1 VIANQMV
8 HQIPLELVGRVFPTS
23 IIILEGQ
30 GINVIIGMNWL
41 RMHQAILDISTRLI
55 HLYCHIFVKVSLQL
69 PPVARLQ
76 ASIYI
81 VVAKSMDEI
90 PVVHEYPDVFPDD
103 LPRMPLDR
111 ANEVKIELHP
121 GTAHVYK

>member
-23 IIILEGQ
+23 LIILEGQ

-76 ASIYI
+76 ASI
-81 VVAKSMDEI
+81 
-90 PVVHEYPDVFPDD
+90 
-103 LPRMPLDR
+103 
-111 ANEVKIELHP
+111 
-121 GTAHVYK
+121 